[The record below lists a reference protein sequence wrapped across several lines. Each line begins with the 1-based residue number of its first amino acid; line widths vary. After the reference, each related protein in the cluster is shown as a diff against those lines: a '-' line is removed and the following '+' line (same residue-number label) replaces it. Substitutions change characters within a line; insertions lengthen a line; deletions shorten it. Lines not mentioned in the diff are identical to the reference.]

1 MNKGLNI
8 LGCYQFLCPLLLSM
22 VAGDSITISLSLELL
37 LLTGERVW
45 RSEARIDPAASTPP
59 RWEQSVPALWGLI
72 FANSL
77 DGLDWSE
84 STRLEQECWI
94 SSILEI
100 HITLQTCNNAT
111 ENNIWRYYLDIGNKE
126 RSTMSISV
134 MELSQLQARIGH
146 QMLWGGYEKHL
157 SCSGNLFKSLRICLE
172 CTKWIQTDGVESQHS
187 VFRLSR
193 ITLNLSE
200 YLWKT
205 NSLLS
210 NNQSVIL

>member
-1 MNKGLNI
+1 MREYEGVRRGETRPPVSRHAESN
-8 LGCYQFLCPLLLSM
+8 LCRHC
-22 VAGDSITISLSLELL
+22 E
-37 LLTGERVW
+37 
-45 RSEARIDPAASTPP
+45 
-59 RWEQSVPALWGLI
+59 ALWGLI

-126 RSTMSISV
+126 RSSMSISV